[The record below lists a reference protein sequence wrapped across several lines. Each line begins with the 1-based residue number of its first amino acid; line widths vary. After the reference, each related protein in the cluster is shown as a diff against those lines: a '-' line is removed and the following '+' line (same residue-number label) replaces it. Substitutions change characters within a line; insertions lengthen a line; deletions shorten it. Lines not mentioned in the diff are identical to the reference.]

1 MDSNYLVQRKIN
13 AQKKYRKKIT
23 LIVALCAIL
32 FVLILIGLI
41 KVIMDEK
48 KAENGTGTTNKVTEN
63 LTPGIITGTPEKE
76 AGNTGESQAGEPGG
90 QENNSNLPANET
102 TVTTAPTATPVPVP
116 LVSKK
121 VAIDPGH
128 GGDIDLGSV
137 RNGLHE
143 KNANLAIAL
152 FLKEELISRGYEV
165 FMIRETDEAVENK
178 ERPAMAL
185 ESGAD
190 IYVSVHLNSLD
201 EDSDATRGTEVW
213 YSDLKN
219 EESSTLA
226 QYVVDEL
233 TAVTGSRNRG
243 IKLGNNL
250 TVLLRN
256 ELPACLVECG
266 FMSSETERTLLFD
279 PEYQKK
285 IANGI
290 ANGIE
295 KFLPLE

>member
-1 MDSNYLVQRKIN
+1 MTKTDII
-13 AQKKYRKKIT
+13 KK
-23 LIVALCAIL
+23 CAAYIL
-32 FVLILIGLI
+32 FSLVLILICFLLFI
-41 KVIMDEK
+41 YFESSQRDAA
-48 KAENGTGTTNKVTEN
+48 AEGSTAADVT
-63 LTPGIITGTPEKE
+63 PYPQII
-76 AGNTGESQAGEPGG
+76 
-90 QENNSNLPANET
+90 L
-102 TVTTAPTATPVPVP
+102 
-116 LVSKK
+116 
-121 VAIDPGH
+121 DPGH

-219 EESSTLA
+219 EESSSSCARAL
-226 QYVVDEL
+226 Y
-233 TAVTGSRNRG
+233 
-243 IKLGNNL
+243 
-250 TVLLRN
+250 
-256 ELPACLVECG
+256 AC
-266 FMSSETERTLLFD
+266 
-279 PEYQKK
+279 
-285 IANGI
+285 IAHSCDI
-290 ANGIE
+290 CRRWRYSV
-295 KFLPLE
+295 